1 MTHKVPFIVA
11 ELGAHADPFL
21 LHIYAALAEQ
31 ERRMISERTRAGLQA
46 ARKRGVQA
54 RGMTIGRENRKAA
67 CSAPKNCVRF

>member
-46 ARKRGVQA
+46 ARKRG
-54 RGMTIGRENRKAA
+54 RPGSGFDDRPRDRKAA